1 MKKKQLWRK
10 VVVPL
15 IPLTFLDTRSFLKL
29 GRVSVRTFSVVWD
42 NTFATTNRD
51 PLPLSTKYFNTRKFL
66 KHRKVP
72 PPKLSGVF
80 RQKIFDGKFWYS
92 PFLFINLLANDT
104 FPKHSTGL
112 SAYDVIRYC
121 KTKNFWQKI
130 VILSSSQPS
139 SPKIS
144 SISEF
149 FWNTEGFPYEIFRHC
164 GPTIF
169 L

>member
-1 MKKKQLWRK
+1 MIPLRDFSVLRGKKFLTENCDTPSIT
-10 VVVPL
+10 PL
-15 IPLTFLDTRSFLKL
+15 IIHKIHRNLKL
-29 GRVSVRTFSVVWD
+29 WEEQEGS
-42 NTFATTNRD
+42 
-51 PLPLSTKYFNTRKFL
+51 STKVF
-66 KHRKVP
+66 
-72 PPKLSGVF
+72 GIF
-80 RQKIFDGKFWYS
+80 RQKTFDGKFWYS

-104 FPKHSTGL
+104 FPIHSTGL